1 MSGIYIYFSVSLSLE
16 PCGIMHFL
24 AQFSEGWEP
33 NHVITHIEPK
43 LRVHPGL
50 S

>member
-16 PCGIMHFL
+16 LCGIMHFL

-33 NHVITHIEPK
+33 NVITHIEPK
-43 LRVHPGL
+43 LRVHT
-50 S
+50 SFS